1 MIGIREPDVVF
12 TDLGLALLGGY
23 FAVRLRRGVGAVVMA
38 ALGSAAFWGAVFHAL
53 FPARTATP
61 AGFGV
66 WMLVALSIVV
76 VAAALLWLS
85 LSLLGASQQLKRILV
100 GAYAGGCATVVL
112 FVDESFTTIVR
123 FYAPVLVLMIAL
135 ATREALRSA
144 TTAWRWLAGGLALSA
159 LAALAQQYRIA
170 LHPAYFDHNAVYHV
184 IQAAALVLLYTGFV
198 RMPAHDESRRR
209 SLRTPAT

>member
-23 FAVRLRRGVGAVVMA
+23 FAVRLRRGIGGGAVVMA
-38 ALGSAAFWGAVFHAL
+38 ALASAAFWGAVFHAL

-61 AGFGV
+61 LGFGV

-85 LSLLGASQQLKRILV
+85 LSLLGVSQQLRRIVV
-100 GAYAGGCATVVL
+100 GGYAGACAALVL
-112 FVDESFTTIVR
+112 FVDESFATIVR
-123 FYAPVLVLMIAL
+123 FYGPVLLLVIAL
-135 ATREALRSA
+135 ATREALRTGTA
-144 TTAWRWLAGGLALSA
+144 AWRWVAGGFALSA

-170 LHPAYFDHNAVYHV
+170 VHPAYFDHNAVYHV
-184 IQAAALVLLYTGFV
+184 IQAAALVLLYVGFV
-198 RMPAHDESRRR
+198 RLPARVG
-209 SLRTPAT
+209 